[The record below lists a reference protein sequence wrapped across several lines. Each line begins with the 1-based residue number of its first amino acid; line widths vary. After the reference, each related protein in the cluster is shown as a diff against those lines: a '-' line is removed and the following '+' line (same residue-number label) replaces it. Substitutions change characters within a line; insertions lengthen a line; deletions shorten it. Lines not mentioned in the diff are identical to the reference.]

1 MTHTT
6 MTNQEVR
13 AAYRDAGLRAP
24 RRTVY
29 EMNYERLEKLGL
41 YNLKNIEDHVRLEKG
56 AMMPLCFELINKN
69 ENIVYFSLCFYG
81 EQNGDLM
88 RDPDLVV
95 RVNHSLQFAEVTT
108 YRNDYMGAYQEV
120 YPEPGKYIP
129 RFKKSLNSY
138 LTTFLKDLHREGYK
152 ILPEHINAGP
162 VVL

>member
-29 EMNYERLEKLGL
+29 EMNYE
-41 YNLKNIEDHVRLEKG
+41 RLEKG